1 VSKYRQWAQ
10 RRRPRNRASNTQAN
24 SDAAEKISS
33 MADAKR
39 QYYNEK
45 LAMKKV
51 QHEAC
56 MCEHKM
62 CMEVLELQRKLYV
75 KQLNED

>member
-1 VSKYRQWAQ
+1 
-10 RRRPRNRASNTQAN
+10 
-24 SDAAEKISS
+24 

>member
-1 VSKYRQWAQ
+1 V
-10 RRRPRNRASNTQAN
+10 N

-33 MADAKR
+33 MADVKR
-39 QYYNEK
+39 QYYTEK
-45 LAMKKV
+45 LAMKTE

-56 MCEHKM
+56 MREHKM
-62 CMEVLELQRKLYV
+62 RMEVLELQRKLYV